1 MANKNKHVII
11 GYFPSKEAA
20 TEAADQLKQWDKA
33 NDDVKLGGMGILT
46 WENGKIKS
54 RKVGNRAGGTGAK
67 WGLILG
73 AATGILSGGVTLIGG
88 AAVGVVGGAV
98 AGSLF
103 HKHLGLTDA
112 DKDRLQQYLQNGGAA
127 VVVMAD
133 EDEVE
138 PAKAELASLGG
149 QVENYEVPEETV
161 AQVEE
166 AVEVEEVAGEA
177 ADHVDERTEVLE
189 ADIPPSAVLKGKVRD
204 IQGVGPERSA
214 ALAAAG
220 IVTRRELLERGA
232 TPEGR
237 AEIAEQSKI
246 GEKLI
251 ANWVSAVD
259 LLRVHGRRP
268 AERRAARGRRRSHGG
283 RPGPAGRSRPARE
296 TGCRQRESQAGA
308 RSSGRGPGRE
318 GDRSGE
324 GTSAGSDRLAAA
336 PRWHGSDVWCAQGV
350 PADAGGSDQSVP
362 AYVI

>member
-20 TEAADQLKQWDKA
+20 TEAANQLKQWDKA

-112 DKDRLQQYLQNGGAA
+112 DKDRLVQYLQNGGAA

-133 EDEVE
+133 DHEVE
-138 PAKAELASLGG
+138 PAKAELASLGAK
-149 QVENYEVPEETV
+149 VENYEVPEETV
-161 AQVEE
+161 EQVEE
-166 AVEVEEVAGEA
+166 AVEVEQVEGDP
-177 ADHVDERTEVLE
+177 ADHVDERVIVAEE
-189 ADIPPSAVLKGKVRD
+189 DISASAVLKGHVQTV
-204 IQGVGPERSA
+204 QGIGPARVA
-214 ALAAAG
+214 ALAAIG
-220 IVTRRELLERGA
+220 ITTRQELLDRGA

-237 AEIAEQSKI
+237 AEIAAQSQI
-246 GEKLI
+246 SEKLI
-251 ANWVSAVD
+251 AGWVSAVD
-259 LLRVHGRRP
+259 LTRVTGIGP
-268 AERRAARGRRRSHGG
+268 QSAELLEAAGVATVGDLAQQDAASLHEKLVAVNASRKLVSVV
-283 RPGPAGRSRPARE
+283 PGVSQIEKAIE
-296 TGCRQRESQAGA
+296 TAKGLPQAV
-308 RSSGRGPGRE
+308 
-318 GDRSGE
+318 
-324 GTSAGSDRLAAA
+324 TF
-336 PRWHGSDVWCAQGV
+336 
-350 PADAGGSDQSVP
+350 
-362 AYVI
+362 